1 MDPQFLVVV
10 RASPFREHTHRLL
23 ESIVSQDAGD
33 LVRTTVLRHRHTGG
47 RPEFGTDAVK
57 EVPVEPDWLAQ
68 VQTLA
73 KASGCRWVV
82 LPSSGDRYLPGAF
95 EAIARHGAGRACSLV
110 APCRI
115 LRDGRPH
122 RVGPA
127 PFRFDYFALLSGFS
141 YIAPGATFIHVD
153 QLLDGGG
160 FHPRFPNALVYKL
173 LLVHGA
179 AHGVDWLEEPVLET
193 VADPFPGIPVEVSV
207 SYALE
212 ALSAALDH
220 NPGFLAPGA
229 TLGLAATLAQHLEP
243 MREFG
248 YYDEELVLAIGSV
261 GPRLRDRY
269 QEYIGL
275 APVSPGG
282 GQTDPKGTGLS
293 AFSEAAPHGV
303 RRARPGRLQARIRA
317 IAPRPIWQ
325 ALRRGKRVWTALR
338 TPLE

>member
-1 MDPQFLVVV
+1 
-10 RASPFREHTHRLL
+10 
-23 ESIVSQDAGD
+23 
-33 LVRTTVLRHRHTGG
+33 
-47 RPEFGTDAVK
+47 
-57 EVPVEPDWLAQ
+57 
-68 VQTLA
+68 VQALA

-82 LPSSGDRYLPGAF
+82 LPSSTDRYLPGAF
-95 EAIARHGAGRACSLV
+95 EAVARHGSGRASTLV
-110 APCRI
+110 GPCRI
-115 LRDGRPH
+115 LRDGGPH

-160 FHPRFPNALVYKL
+160 FDPRFPNALAYKL

-179 AHGVDWLEEPVLET
+179 AHGVDWVEEPVLDT
-193 VADPFPGIPVEVSV
+193 TADPFPGVPVEVSV
-207 SYALE
+207 PYALE
-212 ALSAALDH
+212 ALSAVLDH

-229 TLGLAATLAQHLEP
+229 TLGLTATLAQHVGP
-243 MREFG
+243 MREFE
-248 YYDEELVLAIGSV
+248 YYDEQLVLAIGSA

-269 QEYIGL
+269 HEYIGL
-275 APVSPGG
+275 APVSPRG
-282 GQTDPKGTGLS
+282 GQTGPKGSGLS

-303 RRARPGRLQARIRA
+303 RRARPDSLHARVRA

-325 ALRRGKRVWTALR
+325 ALRRGKLAWRAFW